1 MSDTYACG
9 ITMHRPQGN
18 LYEILGFT
26 TDSDPSIKV
35 VAARG
40 YELIKQQGQL
50 TPDQSYAWKALSDP
64 FYVEVYRK
72 SFDTESLFTAGFFD
86 DGLSTL
92 VVDHRARGTS
102 FASTPLAKVRKAHT
116 DYLLNFNQPQ
126 SPRMAVL
133 LSTGGFSPI
142 HRGHVEMMEQARKFA
157 ESQGWTILGGYFAPG
172 HDSYVGQKYGGT
184 AAIPAADRCAM
195 IELATQ
201 SSDWLDLDPWAARY
215 MPAEINFTDVVSRL
229 KSYILYQIGVQVE
242 VLYVHGSDNAGFAAA
257 LPYNYICIPRSTLS
271 SKQARE
277 GDHSHLDPK
286 VRDYLVNLGKLDT
299 GSLPYL
305 IRNEENAA
313 IERWSDIVP
322 LDELE
327 KRRVQL
333 QSAIR
338 LGIAQLFK
346 NLGQNNKVHLM
357 NLSHQVAKAQEM
369 IGDRKTISLDP
380 FFPGD
385 YRLDSTRYFEVSS
398 AQFKPAFRGP
408 RIGRPALGDQAAQ
421 IESGQYVLVE
431 DDTVT
436 GETIACA
443 LSHLPSNV
451 EITDTVLL
459 SDYSAYA
466 GSQYY
471 DVVDLR
477 DFIVG
482 STNGGL
488 SVITA
493 NGNEAR
499 APYVLPYVS
508 LRARAKIPSE
518 MEMEVS
524 RIIWQANVR
533 FFSGLDIHIE
543 DCDDGLRQLATDLG
557 FDKST
562 PVVDFC
568 QWHIDIL
575 MEPFV

>member
-9 ITMHRPQGN
+9 ITMHRPLGN

-26 TDSDPSIKV
+26 GDRSLKAVSS
-35 VAARG
+35 RG
-40 YELIKQQGQL
+40 YELIKQQGHL

-64 FYVEVYRK
+64 FYSELYRE
-72 SFDTESLFTAGFFD
+72 SLDTESLFNAGFFD
-86 DGLSTL
+86 DGLSAL
-92 VVDHRARGTS
+92 VADHRAYDHS
-102 FASTPLAKVRKAHT
+102 FATTPLAKVRKAHT
-116 DYLLNFNQPQ
+116 DYLLNFNRPQ

-142 HRGHVEMMEQARKFA
+142 HQGHIDMMEQARKAA

-201 SSDWLDLDPWAARY
+201 SSDWLDIDPWAARY

-229 KSYILYQIGVQVE
+229 KFYILHHIGVQVE

-257 LPYNYICIPRSTLS
+257 LPYNSICVPRSTLS

-277 GDHSHLDPK
+277 GDHNHLDPK
-286 VRDYLVNLGKLDT
+286 VRDYMAGLEKLDT

-313 IERWSDIVP
+313 IEQWSDIVP
-322 LDELE
+322 IDELE

-357 NLSHQVAKAQEM
+357 NLSHQITKAQEV

-398 AQFKPAFRGP
+398 AQFKPTFRGA
-408 RIGRPALGDQAAQ
+408 RIGRPVLSDQA
-421 IESGQYVLVE
+421 IRIPDGKYVLVE

-443 LSHLPSNV
+443 LSHLPPGV
-451 EITDTVLL
+451 EVTDTVFL
-459 SDYSAYA
+459 SDFSNYA
-466 GSQYY
+466 GSEYY

-482 STNGGL
+482 SSHGGL

-508 LRARAKIPSE
+508 LRARAKIPAE
-518 MEMEVS
+518 IEMEVS

-533 FFSGLDIHIE
+533 FFSGLDIRIE
-543 DCDDGLRQLATDLG
+543 DCDDGFRMLAADLG

-575 MEPFV
+575 MEPFG